1 MSDKIKDLPGDIAA
15 GNDRTGFNFEEVL
28 EQHGLEI
35 NPVSIDTLQLNIT
48 KQCNQTCKH
57 CHVEAS
63 PNRTERMYRPVI
75 ERCLEIFSGDER
87 IKILDITGGAP
98 ELHPMFRELVEMAV
112 KSGKKVMVRHN
123 LTVMFEN
130 KTDITDIRETK
141 ESLPEFFAR
150 NRVEVIASLPH
161 YQEFF
166 TDRQRGAGVF
176 KKSVGALQLLNK
188 AGYGQEGSGLVL
200 NLVYNPAGFFIPA
213 LQASLETDFKRELL
227 NRHSV
232 VFNHLFAITN
242 MPVNRFRGQLER
254 SGSYGDYMLKL
265 KDAFNTAA
273 ALNVMCRSQMS
284 VDCEGRVY
292 DCDFNQALGLQSNM
306 SGPVTIFDFNYDQF
320 LKRRIVFRAHCFGC
334 TAGAGSS
341 CGGATT

>member
-1 MSDKIKDLPGDIAA
+1 MSDAVKDQLNSRQIEDNNG
-15 GNDRTGFNFEEVL
+15 GFDFVAVL
-28 EQHGLEI
+28 VERGLEI
-35 NPVSIDTLQLNIT
+35 NPISVTTLQLNIT
-48 KQCNQTCKH
+48 RHCNQACAH
-57 CHVEAS
+57 CHVEGS
-63 PNRTERMYRPVI
+63 PNRTESMERPVI
-75 ERCLEIFSGDER
+75 ERCLEILSGDER

-98 ELHPMFRELVEMAV
+98 ELHPEFRELVERAV

-123 LTVMFEN
+123 LTVMFED
-130 KTDITDIRETK
+130 KTDIKETK

-166 TDRQRGAGVF
+166 TDRQRGVGVF
-176 KKSVGALQLLNK
+176 KKSVAALQLLNK
-188 AGYGQEGSGLVL
+188 VGYGHDGSGLVL

-213 LQASLETDFKRELL
+213 SQASLEADFRRELL

-242 MPVNRFRGQLER
+242 MPINRFRGQLER
-254 SGSYGDYMLKL
+254 SDSYGDYMLKL
-265 KDAFNTAA
+265 KGAFNPTA
-273 ALNVMCRSQMS
+273 ALNAMCRSQIS
-284 VDCEGRVY
+284 VDYQGRVY
-292 DCDFNQALGLQSNM
+292 DCDFNQALGLQSDLSSPMTVFN
-306 SGPVTIFDFNYDQF
+306 FNYDQF
-320 LKRRIVFRAHCFGC
+320 LKRRIVFGAHCFGC